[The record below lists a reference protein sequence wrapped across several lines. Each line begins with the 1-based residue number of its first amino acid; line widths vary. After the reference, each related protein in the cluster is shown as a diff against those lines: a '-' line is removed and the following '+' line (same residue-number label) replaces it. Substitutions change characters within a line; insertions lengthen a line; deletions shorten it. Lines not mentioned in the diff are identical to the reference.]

1 MVLSFSFAS
10 TFQKNH
16 LKHNCILKRYSGN
29 QPSKLNFTVY
39 DSVIDIPAN
48 EWSITAETDKVFF
61 NLNYLKSLEDSKP
74 VALNFNYAILHEGN
88 LPIACFCFQL
98 LNVASNEL
106 GSILNLEKYG
116 WLAGKVTSAI
126 DKVVFKRKN
135 GHANYI
141 LCCGSFFVSGEYGI
155 SFRDRNKSQLVYQAL
170 IQIIDK
176 VKERKE
182 KNGDDV
188 CALIVKDFFDASSI
202 DNILM
207 DEGYSSLPMDPEMIF
222 HVHKGWNNFDD
233 YLGALA
239 AKYRLRANN
248 SLKRLESVKV
258 KFLTLK
264 EIEKH
269 GDEIL
274 ALYKQVQENAS
285 VRLVRANIDYF
296 INLKKNLEDNFYIK
310 AFFLDD
316 KLIAFKSG
324 IYYHSNHEAHLI
336 GMDYA
341 LNKPLLIY
349 QNLLY
354 SFITDAIAMKSSR
367 LFFGRTA
374 LEIKTTVGAKP
385 YPLYTYFR
393 LNNSLLNSMIKPL
406 ISRSKTEEWTPR
418 DPFKKES

>member
-1 MVLSFSFAS
+1 M
-10 TFQKNH
+10 
-16 LKHNCILKRYSGN
+16 KHNCILKRFAGN
-29 QPSKLNFTVY
+29 QSKQLNFIVY
-39 DSVIDIPAN
+39 DKVSEIPAN
-48 EWSITAETDKVFF
+48 DWNSASETDKVFF
-61 NLNYLKSLEDSKP
+61 NLNYLKSLEDAKP
-74 VALNFNYAILHEGN
+74 VALSFRYVVLYEAN

-126 DKVVFKRKN
+126 DKVIFKRNN
-135 GHANYI
+135 GTANYI

-155 SFRDRNKSQLVYQAL
+155 SFSDKNKVQTVYQVL
-170 IQIIDK
+170 PQVIDK
-176 VKERKE
+176 VKDNIE
-182 KNGDDV
+182 KNNDDV
-188 CALIVKDFFDASSI
+188 CALIVKDFFDASAI
-202 DNILM
+202 DNILI

-222 HVHKGWNNFDD
+222 HVHKNWNNFED
-233 YLGALA
+233 YLAALA

-248 SLKRLESVKV
+248 SIKKLEQVKI

-274 ALYKQVQENAS
+274 SLYKQVQENAS

-324 IYYHSNHEAHLI
+324 INYHSNHEAHLI
-336 GMDYA
+336 GMKYS
-341 LNKPLLIY
+341 LNKPLLVY

-354 SFITDAIAMKSSR
+354 SFIKDAIEMKSTR

-385 YPLYTYFR
+385 YPLYAYFR
-393 LNNSLLNSMIKPL
+393 LNNSILNSMIKPL
-406 ISRSKTEEWTPR
+406 INRSKPEEWTPR
-418 DPFKKES
+418 DPFKKTE

>member
-1 MVLSFSFAS
+1 M
-10 TFQKNH
+10 
-16 LKHNCILKRYSGN
+16 KHNCILKRFAGN
-29 QPSKLNFTVY
+29 QSKQLNFIVY
-39 DSVIDIPAN
+39 DKVSEIPAN
-48 EWSITAETDKVFF
+48 DWNSASETDKVFF
-61 NLNYLKSLEDSKP
+61 NLHYLKSLEDAKP
-74 VALNFNYAILHEGN
+74 VALSFRYVVLYEAN

-126 DKVVFKRKN
+126 DKVIFKRNN
-135 GHANYI
+135 GTANYI

-155 SFRDRNKSQLVYQAL
+155 SFSDKNKVQTVYQVL
-170 IQIIDK
+170 PQVIDK
-176 VKERKE
+176 VKDNIE
-182 KNGDDV
+182 KNNDDV
-188 CALIVKDFFDASSI
+188 CALIVKDFFDASAI
-202 DNILM
+202 DNILI

-222 HVHKGWNNFDD
+222 HVHKNWNNFED
-233 YLGALA
+233 YLAALA

-248 SLKRLESVKV
+248 SIKKLEQVKI

-274 ALYKQVQENAS
+274 SLYKQVQENAS

-324 IYYHSNHEAHLI
+324 IHYHSNHEAHLI
-336 GMDYA
+336 GMKYS
-341 LNKPLLIY
+341 LNKPLLVY

-354 SFITDAIAMKSSR
+354 SFIKDAIEMKSTR

-385 YPLYTYFR
+385 YPLYAYFR
-393 LNNSLLNSMIKPL
+393 LNNSILNSMIKPL
-406 ISRSKTEEWTPR
+406 INRSKPEEWTPR
-418 DPFKKES
+418 DPFKKTE